1 MLTISSS
8 SLTPAVRRPVIHRR
22 RYSLSSS
29 DLYRPRTIIIEKPT
43 TTASFGFSIQTYG
56 FAALNILPTD
66 ESACSL
72 LSLSS
77 ESTASLKSSTSNSFS
92 SSSQIAPIQLVT
104 YVDHVQDKS
113 PAWEA
118 GLRSGSVILS
128 VNDQTVEHDDHE
140 TLVKRITQ
148 ASQTQLKLVILQQN
162 INKQIALCEQLQQLH
177 KQLHEK
183 EEELQEL
190 CKQEMN
196 IKGDKSIK
204 GKNKIFVFY

>member
-8 SLTPAVRRPVIHRR
+8 SLTPVAHRPVIHRR

-29 DLYRPRTIIIEKPT
+29 DLYRPRTITIEKSS

-56 FAALNILPTD
+56 FAALNVLPTD

-77 ESTASLKSSTSNSFS
+77 ESTPSRKSSTSNSFS
-92 SSSQIAPIQLVT
+92 ASSQTAPIQLVT
-104 YVDHVQDKS
+104 YVDHVQDKG

-118 GLRSGSVILS
+118 GLRAGSVILA
-128 VNDQTVEHDDHE
+128 VNDHSVEHDDHE
-140 TLVKRITQ
+140 TLVKRITE
-148 ASQTQLKLVILQQN
+148 ASQTQLKLVIIQQN

-183 EEELQEL
+183 EEELDEL
-190 CKQEMN
+190 CRQETN
-196 IKGDKSIK
+196 IEDDQSIQ
-204 GKNKIFVFY
+204 GKDIFV

>member
-183 EEELQEL
+183 EEELEEL

-196 IKGDKSIK
+196 NQGDILIK
-204 GKNKIFVFY
+204 GKIKY

>member
-183 EEELQEL
+183 EEELDEL
-190 CKQEMN
+190 CRQETN
-196 IKGDKSIK
+196 IEDDQSIQ
-204 GKNKIFVFY
+204 GKDISI